1 MNPKYLGSL
10 ILMMFFMSIGLAE
23 YNRVYTVI
31 PVLLFFALVKV
42 AFMMQKYEEKQISMI
57 KNSSSY
63 IHVKNFVKTYDVNNI
78 SNTSST
84 IILDPKEFVALLDL
98 LKRDRLKIDRDS
110 LVSLLKAENKQQK
123 YEDFKNKMLYNNP
136 FIEADYIHNLLEI
149 YGENFS
155 KYEGNLKDLLKERRV
170 KTDYG
175 IGSRIKEM
183 KKEIEL
189 NQFERKIS
197 GNQRNLSIDDLDTL
211 SGYEFEVFLS
221 QLYVGMG
228 YTVESTNL
236 SHDQGAD
243 LVLTKFGEKTVVQA
257 KRYSNSVG
265 NKAIQEI
272 VAAKAYYGAQ
282 IGIVVTTSTF
292 TSSAIELAEANN
304 IQLID
309 RIKLAKMINS
319 TYSPPIDMT
328 PERTFYDILGIKP
341 NATSEQ
347 IKEIYRKLSLIYH
360 PDTGKELGVDGDQ
373 RFREIKEAY
382 EILIDPASRKEYDK
396 KIGVRV

>member
-1 MNPKYLGSL
+1 M
-10 ILMMFFMSIGLAE
+10 
-23 YNRVYTVI
+23 
-31 PVLLFFALVKV
+31 
-42 AFMMQKYEEKQISMI
+42 
-57 KNSSSY
+57 
-63 IHVKNFVKTYDVNNI
+63 
-78 SNTSST
+78 
-84 IILDPKEFVALLDL
+84 
-98 LKRDRLKIDRDS
+98 
-110 LVSLLKAENKQQK
+110 
-123 YEDFKNKMLYNNP
+123 
-136 FIEADYIHNLLEI
+136 
-149 YGENFS
+149 
-155 KYEGNLKDLLKERRV
+155 
-170 KTDYG
+170 
-175 IGSRIKEM
+175 
-183 KKEIEL
+183 
-189 NQFERKIS
+189 
-197 GNQRNLSIDDLDTL
+197 
-211 SGYEFEVFLS
+211 
-221 QLYVGMG
+221 
-228 YTVESTNL
+228 
-236 SHDQGAD
+236 
-243 LVLTKFGEKTVVQA
+243 
-257 KRYSNSVG
+257 
-265 NKAIQEI
+265 
-272 VAAKAYYGAQ
+272 AAKAYYGAQ